1 MKLAALPYSNAHGL
15 KSIVIRLRRVEETL
29 RRLPKS
35 KCTNG
40 KSGKAV
46 NLRFDE

>member
-1 MKLAALPYSNAHGL
+1 MKLTAFAYSNAHSL
-15 KSIVIRLRRVEETL
+15 NSTVIHLWRLEEAL

-40 KSGKAV
+40 KSGRAV

>member
-1 MKLAALPYSNAHGL
+1 MKLTALPYSNAL
-15 KSIVIRLRRVEETL
+15 CLNSKVIRLRRVEETL

-35 KCTNG
+35 KYTNG
-40 KSGKAV
+40 KSGRAV

>member
-1 MKLAALPYSNAHGL
+1 VKLTALPCPNAHSL
-15 KSIVIRLRRVEETL
+15 NSEAIHLRRVEETL

-40 KSGKAV
+40 KSGRAV